1 MHPTDVHPYIHAY
14 TLAHTHAHLD
24 VLTGIQDMI
33 KLGQLHPNPSL
44 PLNMCGCVCLRD
56 CMCVGVCVCVTAC
69 MCVCVSA
76 CMWVCVRAR
85 VSRPSAET

>member
-44 PLNMCGCVCLRD
+44 PLNTNTSEQKLFVWSELETECVLLCDHFGCGPGLAQD
-56 CMCVGVCVCVTAC
+56 
-69 MCVCVSA
+69 SA
-76 CMWVCVRAR
+76 GSELIA
-85 VSRPSAET
+85 